1 MMSCAVLD
9 NWYKI
14 SKIAF
19 IMFFTS
25 VKSLLIALNFFFF
38 FLAVPSSMQDLSPP
52 TRNQTCVPCI
62 GSTVFTTR
70 PPGKSPP

>member
-38 FLAVPSSMQDLSPP
+38 WVCQAACRILVPQPEIKHVSPASGA
-52 TRNQTCVPCI
+52 Q
-62 GSTVFTTR
+62 SLHH
-70 PPGKSPP
+70 